1 MAAVATLVALLGA
14 MFVSVGSAGAAPL
27 SPARPDYY
35 CYDMNGDAAGG
46 LVTATAGNLDN
57 DVTSDDHQVV
67 NLTIE
72 TGAVA
77 VGPAEADQDAT
88 VSGCPTGVAAE
99 EAVYVV
105 RKGANNYGWSATQD
119 GSARLVI
126 SFSDTDGVIP
136 NDGSGI
142 SVTVDIVGGGQTHAQ
157 EGIQAAALEW
167 IRVSG
172 ELDGHET
179 FDTDNDPTTA
189 ALASVVNIHEIEK
202 DDRTFKIVVPKGT
215 TAGEYTVSASVTFN
229 DASANDD
236 DDKNLTDDEPF
247 TVGDAGTNV
256 SSATL
261 SLASGQSD
269 TIQAGTTA
277 TVKFDL
283 SILNSLGKASNVGT
297 GNAAVPVLIVAPGGD
312 VAGYD
317 GFDGDD
323 EKAVMNKVSFTV
335 GRATPGMVSV
345 KAIVVGG
352 SVAETAPITLTFTGP
367 QDSVSLSDA
376 TSTLLNQKV
385 GERDNPKTTD
395 VNEDD
400 DPRDSL
406 TLTLTAADSA
416 GNAVSPTK
424 VANSANRD
432 QGPRWRSRR
441 HEQDRSHGC

>member
-1 MAAVATLVALLGA
+1 M
-14 MFVSVGSAGAAPL
+14 
-27 SPARPDYY
+27 
-35 CYDMNGDAAGG
+35 
-46 LVTATAGNLDN
+46 TATAGDLTDT
-57 DVTSDDHQVV
+57 DTSNDHQDV
-67 NLTIE
+67 NLAIG
-72 TGAVA
+72 TGV
-77 VGPAEADQDAT
+77 VSNEAAQPDQDPVTT

-105 RKGANNYGWSATQD
+105 RKGADSYAWSATQD

-142 SVTVDIVGGGQTHAQ
+142 SVTVDIVGGGQTHVQ
-157 EGIQAAALEW
+157 DGIQKAELEW

-172 ELDGHET
+172 ELDGRET
-179 FDTDNDPTTA
+179 FRDATPPT
-189 ALASVVNIHEIEK
+189 LLNVHSIDK
-202 DDRTFKIVVPKGT
+202 DMRTFGIIVPKGT
-215 TAGEYTVSASVTFN
+215 TPGEYTVSASVIFN
-229 DASANDD
+229 DASADVA
-236 DDKNLTDDEPF
+236 DDKKLTDDEPF

-385 GERDNPKTTD
+385 GERDNPKPRMSTRTTTH
-395 VNEDD
+395 V
-400 DPRDSL
+400 
-406 TLTLTAADSA
+406 TL
-416 GNAVSPTK
+416 
-424 VANSANRD
+424 
-432 QGPRWRSRR
+432 
-441 HEQDRSHGC
+441 